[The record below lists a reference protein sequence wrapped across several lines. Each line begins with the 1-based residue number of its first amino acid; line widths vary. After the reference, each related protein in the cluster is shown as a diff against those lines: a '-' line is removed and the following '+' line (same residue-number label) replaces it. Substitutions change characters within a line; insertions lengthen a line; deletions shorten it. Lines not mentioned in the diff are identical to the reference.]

1 MLTYSLLYSY
11 NFRETKGLYVFA
23 SLYMRRYK
31 GKMRTYEDIRND
43 IKTLLLKKGL
53 RGNSEKNRKIN
64 EERVKAFRQAI
75 TELKESK
82 TIRQANFNGIDISTD
97 WLRNLLKEKG
107 LNWREENNKVGNLT
121 NQANFKT
128 EQQNY
133 YFHEWHR
140 VRNL

>member
-1 MLTYSLLYSY
+1 
-11 NFRETKGLYVFA
+11 
-23 SLYMRRYK
+23 
-31 GKMRTYEDIRND
+31 MRTYEDIRND